1 MPRGGGEAQENLR
14 RVSMKIAIFTP
25 TFLPK
30 CSGAEIF
37 HHNLASQF
45 VKMGHQPSVIL
56 PKSLHRRL
64 ASEGWDLPYPTIP
77 YPANLWSYFKRS
89 APLAF
94 WLNRRALARL
104 QRRHG
109 FDVWHTVV
117 LTPSGVC
124 FADWQ
129 SRCGIPGLIRAVGD
143 DVKAVAGAE
152 LPTHMEPLLRNRI
165 PLAQRMVSLSRDMTA
180 DLERLGVPA
189 DRIEFVPN
197 AVDHAR
203 FSAPA
208 DKPSLRRAH
217 GIPSDAFVFL
227 CVARNHPQKDLPTL
241 LRAFKKAREA
251 ASGRQLHLVIVGR
264 GVPELRSETAAL
276 GLAESTTLL
285 EIQAPPGGARLAEYP
300 PQALV
305 DVYRTADAFVLSS
318 LLEGFS
324 TALLEAMATGLPI
337 VATRVPGIVDQ
348 VEDGNEALLVPARN
362 PEAIAE
368 ALQRIARDPQA
379 AFSLSDKASWRSM
392 EFRWERVAE
401 KYLIIYQ
408 KMISE
413 TNRRSR

>member
-1 MPRGGGEAQENLR
+1 
-14 RVSMKIAIFTP
+14 MKIAIFTP

-45 VKMGHQPSVIL
+45 VKMGHHPLVIL

-64 ASEGWDLPYPTIP
+64 AAEGWDLPYPTIP

-89 APLAF
+89 VPLAF

-104 QRRHG
+104 QRRHK

-152 LPTHMEPLLRNRI
+152 LPTHMGPLLRSRI
-165 PLAQRMVSLSRDMTA
+165 PLAQRVVSLSRDMTA
-180 DLERLGVPA
+180 DLERLGVPP
-189 DRIEFVPN
+189 DRIELVPN

-208 DKPSLRRAH
+208 DKPALRRVH
-217 GIPSDAFVFL
+217 GIPADAFVFL

-241 LRAFKKAREA
+241 LRAFKTAREA
-251 ASGRQLHLVIVGR
+251 ASGGQLHLILVGR
-264 GVPELRSETAAL
+264 GVPELRSDIAAL

-285 EIQAPPGGARLAEYP
+285 EIQAAPGASRLPEYP

-305 DVYRTADAFVLSS
+305 DVYRAADAFVLSS

-324 TALLEAMATGLPI
+324 TALLEAMAAGLPI

-348 VEDGNEALLVPARN
+348 VEEGKEGVLLPAQNSDALAD
-362 PEAIAE
+362 AMGQIASDSHL
-368 ALQRIARDPQA
+368 AS
-379 AFSLSDKASWRSM
+379 SLSDQAARRSM
-392 EFRWERVAE
+392 EFRWERVAD
-401 KYLIIYQ
+401 KYLALYQ

-413 TNRRSR
+413 ADCGSR

>member
-1 MPRGGGEAQENLR
+1 
-14 RVSMKIAIFTP
+14 MKIAIFTP

-45 VKMGHQPSVIL
+45 VKMGHQPLVIL
-56 PKSLHRRL
+56 PKSLRRRL
-64 ASEGWDLPYPTIP
+64 AAESWELPYSTIP

-94 WLNRRALARL
+94 WLNRRALGRL
-104 QRRHG
+104 QREHK
-109 FDVWHTVV
+109 FAVWHTVV

-124 FADWQ
+124 FADLQ

-152 LPTHMEPLLRNRI
+152 LPTHMAPLLQSRI
-165 PLAQRMVSLSRDMTA
+165 PLAQCVVSLSRDMTA
-180 DLERLGVPA
+180 DLKRFGVPA

-217 GIPSDAFVFL
+217 GIPADAFVFL

-251 ASGRQLHLVIVGR
+251 ASGRPLHLVIVGR
-264 GVPELRSETAAL
+264 GVPELRAETAAL
-276 GLAESTTLL
+276 GLADSTTLL
-285 EIQAPPGGARLAEYP
+285 EIQAAPDPSRLAEYP

-305 DVYRTADAFVLSS
+305 DVYRAADAFALSS

-348 VEDGNEALLVPARN
+348 VEDGKEGLLVPAQN
-362 PEAIAE
+362 PEALAD
-368 ALQRIARDPQA
+368 ALRMVASDLETA
-379 AFSLSDKASWRSM
+379 SSLSDQAERRSM
-392 EFRWERVAE
+392 EFGWERVAE
-401 KYLIIYQ
+401 KYLALYK

-413 TNRRSR
+413 ADRGSR